1 LAFNSYQLNKEHR
14 YAAARPPDNSG
25 PAHPGSAPARS
36 GAGERPDNQLRAL
49 EHIGVLHQSLFA
61 GPMLKLADPSDGGA
75 DMQQRA
81 RSWLHVNCA
90 HCHRYGAG
98 GSVASFFNYDQKFEE
113 SRIVNYPPS
122 QGTFGIPAAHVV
134 TPGDPLRSVLYY
146 RISSLGPAHMPRIG
160 SRVISVAGLNLVYDW
175 IRQMP
180 QAPGTND
187 VGLAE
192 AAKIEESIPTLL
204 GELRANRISSAQEPR
219 IDRLLGSTVGA
230 LALLREINLN
240 SLNPNLRQEIIE
252 RGIAYPNP
260 LVRDL
265 FERFVP
271 EEKRVQRLGP
281 DIKPEDILA
290 LKGDASR
297 GETVFFVEGG
307 VQCFQCH
314 RINGRGREFGPE
326 LSHIGQKYTRAQLL
340 DSILNPSKLI
350 DPAFASWQVETKDD
364 LNYSGLVVR
373 RTVDEVVLK
382 DASLNEIR
390 LKPADVKAMEA
401 SKVSAMPEGLL
412 QALTGQE
419 AADLLE
425 FLSSLR

>member
-1 LAFNSYQLNKEHR
+1 
-14 YAAARPPDNSG
+14 
-25 PAHPGSAPARS
+25 
-36 GAGERPDNQLRAL
+36 
-49 EHIGVLHQSLFA
+49 
-61 GPMLKLADPSDGGA
+61 M
-75 DMQQRA
+75 
-81 RSWLHVNCA
+81 
-90 HCHRYGAG
+90 
-98 GSVASFFNYDQKFEE
+98 
-113 SRIVNYPPS
+113 
-122 QGTFGIPAAHVV
+122 
-134 TPGDPLRSVLYY
+134 
-146 RISSLGPAHMPRIG
+146 
-160 SRVISVAGLNLVYDW
+160 
-175 IRQMP
+175 
-180 QAPGTND
+180 
-187 VGLAE
+187 
-192 AAKIEESIPTLL
+192 L
-204 GELRANRISSAQEPR
+204 GELRANRVSSAQEPQ
-219 IDRLLGSTVGA
+219 IERLLGSTLGA
-230 LALLREINLN
+230 LALLREINVN

-252 RGIAYPNP
+252 RGIACPNP

-271 EEKRVQRLGP
+271 EEKRAKRLGP
-281 DIKPEDILA
+281 DIKPEEILA
-290 LKGDASR
+290 LKGDAGR
-297 GETVFFVEGG
+297 GEKVFFVEGG
-307 VQCFQCH
+307 AQCFQCH

-326 LSHIGQKYTRAQLL
+326 LSHIGQKNTRVQLL